1 MGQTSI
7 VVILLLSRGLSGSA
21 LVVAAAEKL
30 ASPGRASRALTQLA
44 ELALPRGSQVSPSA
58 VRVAAC
64 CEAGVAVYG
73 VSRPLEPTAGIP
85 LLVVGCVFLSL
96 GVLGRL
102 AGATEPCGCFGDANS
117 APLGLVGV
125 TFGAGLIVITV
136 AGLFVS
142 GYVPTL
148 DWSAP
153 AALLSLVVGAS
164 VWTLYRQKSLVHF
177 SWSYVRR
184 TR

>member
-1 MGQTSI
+1 MNGSDKHCRHPPTVARPVGLCACCRGRREARITRSGQSSLDPTC
-7 VVILLLSRGLSGSA
+7 GA
-21 LVVAAAEKL
+21 CAATWEPSK
-30 ASPGRASRALTQLA
+30 SFCS
-44 ELALPRGSQVSPSA
+44 PRG
-58 VRVAAC
+58 C
-64 CEAGVAVYG
+64 LYG

>member
-96 GVLGRL
+96 ECSVAWRVLPSRAAVL
-102 AGATEPCGCFGDANS
+102 VTRTRPPS
-117 APLGLVGV
+117 A
-125 TFGAGLIVITV
+125 
-136 AGLFVS
+136 
-142 GYVPTL
+142 
-148 DWSAP
+148 WSA
-153 AALLSLVVGAS
+153 
-164 VWTLYRQKSLVHF
+164 
-177 SWSYVRR
+177 
-184 TR
+184 